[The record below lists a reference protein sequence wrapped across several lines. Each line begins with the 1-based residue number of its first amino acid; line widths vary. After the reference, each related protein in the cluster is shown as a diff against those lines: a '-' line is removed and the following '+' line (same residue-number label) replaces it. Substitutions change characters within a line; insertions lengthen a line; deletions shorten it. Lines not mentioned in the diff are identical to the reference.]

1 MTIRLIK
8 DIPNARNQKLLIK
21 KAATI

>member
-1 MTIRLIK
+1 MIIRLIK